1 MDYRINLKSKRG
13 WIELITGCMFAG
25 KTEEFIRRLRRY
37 QYAQQ
42 NVLVFKPDI
51 DNRYSKE
58 DVFSHSGLSIE
69 SIKVTSSEEL
79 EKIFLEESAKKNVDI
94 VGVDE
99 IQFLD
104 TNIVKVLSRLADKG
118 IIVIANGLDKD
129 FKNNP
134 FQNVDRLLV
143 QAEYVDKLTSI
154 CHSCGGNA
162 NRTQRIINGEPAKAN
177 EPIVLIS
184 AQEKY
189 EARCRH
195 CYIAPK

>member
-51 DNRYSKE
+51 DNQYSKE

-79 EKIFLEESAKKNVDI
+79 EKIFLKESAKKNVDI

-104 TNIVKVLSRLADKG
+104 TNIVEVLSRLADKG

-195 CYIAPK
+195 CYIEPK